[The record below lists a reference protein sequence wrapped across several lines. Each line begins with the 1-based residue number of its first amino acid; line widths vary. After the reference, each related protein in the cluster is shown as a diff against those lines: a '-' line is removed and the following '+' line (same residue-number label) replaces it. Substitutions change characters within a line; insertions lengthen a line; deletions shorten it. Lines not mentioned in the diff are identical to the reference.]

1 MPIWL
6 RRVVLGTVVVA
17 QITFVVWSDLLIARR
32 NREDTYHETAFDHVL
47 QQGFFLGA
55 VLAVVAGALLV
66 DRQPRNRCGV
76 VLIAL
81 GVSMSTW
88 LSLDLRNPD
97 FPHQPSRFYWV
108 ALLAGVALLRPLVV
122 WLLLAWP
129 TGRLTYGERR
139 FVTVFGVGFF
149 ASVFLTDALAA
160 GSVISIA
167 EVDWLVRPLFPFRS
181 WVVTIGVEIVVLV
194 VVVRRFRSAARPAR
208 SLMFPVVI
216 AATLMLA
223 GDLSALASELMP
235 SWRTADSHTTTFG
248 FVVVGIDFLR
258 FGAMPLVLLVASARR
273 RGVRGATST
282 VELGAITATGSMSGV
297 LAESLG
303 DPTARV
309 LYRSPIGWVD
319 DTGGLVVGTAQD
331 RRMTLV
337 ERDKVEVAAIEH
349 SITARPAALESAAG
363 TLVLLA
369 EHQALD
375 ARTQAR
381 LRELRRVRS
390 SVLEAEDATRRR
402 LERDLH
408 DGAQQQ
414 ILTLALQARLVG
426 EADTDAVAAAIRRV
440 RDELLGL
447 AEGVTE
453 QVIGERGLAS
463 FLEALAAMSPIAVEL
478 SGRVPEVL
486 DAPVAATAWFVA
498 SEAVT
503 NATKHA
509 AAEHVTIDVRP
520 VGDMLVVAVRDDGC
534 GGANPDGGGLAGL
547 ARRVR
552 ELGGQLVLNS
562 PAGAGTSLVAS
573 LPLGFVR

>member
-17 QITFVVWSDLLIARR
+17 QVTFVVWSDLMTRR
-32 NREDTYHETAFDHVL
+32 IPDSTYRQTAFDHVL
-47 QQGFFLGA
+47 IEGFFAGA
-55 VLAVVAGALLV
+55 AVAVVAGALLV

-88 LSLDLRNPD
+88 WSLSLRSPD
-97 FPHQPSRFYWV
+97 FPRQPSRLYWV

-129 TGRLTYGERR
+129 TGRLTRGERR
-139 FVTVFGVGFF
+139 LVTVFGVGYFVSIF
-149 ASVFLTDALAA
+149 VVDALA
-160 GSVISIA
+160 GSSVLSVA
-167 EVDWLVRPLFPFRS
+167 DMTWLVDPLVPLRN
-181 WVVTIGVEIVVLV
+181 WVVAIGVEIVVLV
-194 VVVRRFRSAARPAR
+194 VIVRRFRSAARPAR
-208 SLMFPVVI
+208 SLIFPVVV
-216 AATLMLA
+216 AAALMLV
-223 GDLSALASELMP
+223 GDLSTLANNLLP
-235 SWRTADSHTTTFG
+235 SWSKTGLLNTRFG
-248 FVVVGIDFLR
+248 FAATGIDLLR
-258 FGAMPLVLLVASARR
+258 FAAMPLVLLIAAALR
-273 RGVRGATST
+273 RGLRGTTST
-282 VELGAITATGSMSGV
+282 VELGAMTKPGSMSGV
-297 LAESLG
+297 LAESLD

-309 LYRSPIGWVD
+309 LYPSPTGWVD
-319 DTGGLVVGTAQD
+319 DTGGLVVGTAED

-337 ERDKVEVAAIEH
+337 ERGNVEVAAIEY
-349 SITARPAALESAAG
+349 SVTARPAALESAAG
-363 TLVLLA
+363 TLALLA

-375 ARTQAR
+375 ARTRAR

-390 SVLEAEDATRRR
+390 NVLEAEDATRRR

-414 ILTLALQARLVG
+414 ILTLALHARLAG
-426 EADTDAVAAAIRRV
+426 EADGDEVAAAIRRV

-447 AEGVTE
+447 AEGVAE
-453 QVIGERGLAS
+453 RVIGERGLAS
-463 FLEALAAMSPIAVEL
+463 FLEALAAMSPIDVEL
-478 SGRVPEVL
+478 SGRVPEGL

-509 AAEHVTIDVRP
+509 AADHVTIDVRP
-520 VGDMLVVAVRDDGC
+520 VGDMLMVAVRDDGR

-552 ELGGQLVLNS
+552 DLGGQLVLNS

>member
-1 MPIWL
+1 MP
-6 RRVVLGTVVVA
+6 
-17 QITFVVWSDLLIARR
+17 D
-32 NREDTYHETAFDHVL
+32 E
-47 QQGFFLGA
+47 
-55 VLAVVAGALLV
+55 
-66 DRQPRNRCGV
+66 
-76 VLIAL
+76 
-81 GVSMSTW
+81 
-88 LSLDLRNPD
+88 
-97 FPHQPSRFYWV
+97 PSRLYWV
-108 ALLAGVALLRPLVV
+108 TELASLALLRPLVV

-129 TGRLTYGERR
+129 TGRLTRGEHRLA
-139 FVTVFGVGFF
+139 TVFGVGYFV
-149 ASVFLTDALAA
+149 SVFLFEALYKW
-160 GSVISIA
+160 SVIAVASL
-167 EVDWLVRPLFPFRS
+167 DWLTVPLRPFVY
-181 WVVTIGVEIVVLV
+181 WVVAIGVEIVVLV
-194 VVVRRFRSAARPAR
+194 VIVRRFRSAARPAR
-208 SLMFPVVI
+208 SLIFPVVV
-216 AATLMLA
+216 AAVLMLA
-223 GDLSALASELMP
+223 GDLSTLANNLLAS
-235 SWRTADSHTTTFG
+235 WGRTGSLITRFG
-248 FVVVGIDFLR
+248 FVAMGIDFFR
-258 FGAMPLVLLVASARR
+258 FSALPLVLLVAAALR
-273 RGVRGATST
+273 RGLRGATST
-282 VELGAITATGSMSGV
+282 VELGAMTVPGSISGV
-297 LAESLG
+297 LAESLD

-309 LYRSPIGWVD
+309 LYPSPVGWVD
-319 DTGGLVVGTAQD
+319 DTGDLVAGAGED

-337 ERDKVEVAAIEH
+337 ERDNVQVAAIEH

-363 TLVLLA
+363 TLALLA

-414 ILTLALQARLVG
+414 ILTLALQARLAS
-426 EADTDAVAAAIRRV
+426 EADADAVAAAIRRV

-453 QVIGERGLAS
+453 QVIAERGLTS

-486 DAPVAATAWFVA
+486 GAPVAATAWFVA

-509 AAEHVTIDVRP
+509 SADHVTIDVRP
-520 VGDMLVVAVRDDGC
+520 VGDMLMVAVRDDGC

-552 ELGGQLVLNS
+552 ELGGQFVLNS